1 MRASLPIG
9 LLTVVALSAAL
20 VGCSSQTV
28 KRDASLPRGGEPA
41 PTLLAAYQVE
51 LVRTEAGGGL
61 AMTGGQVAAFGAAA
75 LEPLSEAMAAQG
87 FDLQLDKDAT
97 KALDRRA
104 VMRPSNK
111 LTTLT
116 GLWTHPETSA
126 YRFDYTTRG
135 SDRDVADVLAA
146 GDPGRPYFASITL
159 FIDEER
165 VLPLDRAPLIKVS
178 IRVVDREGN
187 AVYYARTEGAGRRV
201 AVAADRSLPNLLQG
215 LQVALEKLN
224 TLTPTDI

>member
-9 LLTVVALSAAL
+9 LLTLLAAL
-20 VGCSSQTV
+20 AVVTGCSSQTV
-28 KRDASLPRGGEPA
+28 MRDAALPKGGEPA

-51 LVRTEAGGGL
+51 LIRTESGGGL
-61 AMTGGQVAAFGAAA
+61 AMTGGQVAAFGATAI
-75 LEPLSEAMAAQG
+75 EPLTEAMAAEG
-87 FDLQLDKDAT
+87 FDLQFDADPA
-97 KALDRRA
+97 KVLDRRA

-135 SDRDVADVLAA
+135 SDGDVAKLLAA
-146 GDPGRPYFASITL
+146 EDAGRPYFASITL

-165 VLPLDRAPLIKVS
+165 ALPLDRAPLIKVS
-178 IRVVDREGN
+178 IRVIDREGN
-187 AVYYARTEGAGRRV
+187 AAYYARTEGAGRRV
-201 AVAADRSLPNLLQG
+201 AISADRSMANLLLG
-215 LQVALEKLN
+215 LQAALEKLK
-224 TLTPTDI
+224 TLTATDI